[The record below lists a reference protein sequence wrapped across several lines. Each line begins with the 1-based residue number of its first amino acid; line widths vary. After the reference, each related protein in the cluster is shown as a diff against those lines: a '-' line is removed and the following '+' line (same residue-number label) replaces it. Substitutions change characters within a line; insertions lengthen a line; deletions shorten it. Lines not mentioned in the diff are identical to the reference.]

1 MWSGCSHSLMD
12 RMLAVAGR
20 RAALGHLLGS
30 LVSVRHGSDPS
41 GPENGGLKCQRLPML
56 VQWRRSACTADAVK
70 HVPVWTLLQ
79 LMAHLPAA
87 LLACNARQTTVQM
100 HARGTTQDT
109 EPRMQSLPMHCT
121 HFPALLRSML
131 INMWPGF
138 GGSLAA
144 QTQGGPVTGAR
155 FYGIANTILCL
166 AGSSIAAFAASS
178 GLGNKLNMV
187 HIQNSTLAGGVAIS
201 SACEMNL
208 TPAGE
213 LCSALRMLA

>member
-1 MWSGCSHSLMD
+1 MVCFCST
-12 RMLAVAGR
+12 
-20 RAALGHLLGS
+20 RAASALG
-30 LVSVRHGSDPS
+30 
-41 GPENGGLKCQRLPML
+41 
-56 VQWRRSACTADAVK
+56 
-70 HVPVWTLLQ
+70 HVPVWMLLQ
-79 LMAHLPAA
+79 LTASPCRTAGIQHA
-87 LLACNARQTTVQM
+87 LQM
-100 HARGTTQDT
+100 HAGGTTHNADH
-109 EPRMQSLPMHCT
+109 RACNHS
-121 HFPALLRSML
+121 PALLRSML

-144 QTQGGPVTGAR
+144 QAQGGPVTGAR